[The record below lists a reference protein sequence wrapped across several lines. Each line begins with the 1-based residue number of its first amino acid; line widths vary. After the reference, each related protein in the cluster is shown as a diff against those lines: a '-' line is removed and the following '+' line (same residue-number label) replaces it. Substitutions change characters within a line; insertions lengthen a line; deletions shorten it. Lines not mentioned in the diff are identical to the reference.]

1 MCLTKVIIMTKEKVL
16 VALKELPERFD
27 VEELIERLIFLQQI
41 DEGLAQSDSNQ
52 VVSLEEAKV
61 ALSKW
66 LK

>member
-1 MCLTKVIIMTKEKVL
+1 MTKEKVL

>member
-1 MCLTKVIIMTKEKVL
+1 M
-16 VALKELPERFD
+16 VALKELPEKFD

-41 DEGLAQSDSNQ
+41 DEGLFQSDNNQ
-52 VVSLEEAKV
+52 VISLSEAKK

>member
-1 MCLTKVIIMTKEKVL
+1 MTKEKVL
-16 VALKELPERFD
+16 VALKELPEKFD

-41 DEGLAQSDSNQ
+41 DEGLFQSDNNQ
-52 VVSLEEAKV
+52 VISLSEAKK

>member
-1 MCLTKVIIMTKEKVL
+1 
-16 VALKELPERFD
+16 
-27 VEELIERLIFLQQI
+27 LQQI

>member
-1 MCLTKVIIMTKEKVL
+1 MTKDKVL

-41 DEGLAQSDSNQ
+41 DEGLAQSANNQ
-52 VVSLEEAKV
+52 VVSLEEAKI
-61 ALSKW
+61 ALNKW

>member
-1 MCLTKVIIMTKEKVL
+1 MTKEKVL

-41 DEGLAQSDSNQ
+41 DEGLVQSDSNQ

>member
-1 MCLTKVIIMTKEKVL
+1 MTKDKVL

-41 DEGLAQSDSNQ
+41 DEGLAQSANNQ
-52 VVSLEEAKV
+52 VVSLEEAKN
-61 ALSKW
+61 ALNKW

>member
-1 MCLTKVIIMTKEKVL
+1 MTKDKVL

-41 DEGLAQSDSNQ
+41 DEGLTQSANNQ
-52 VVSLEEAKV
+52 VVSLEEAKI
-61 ALSKW
+61 ALNKW

>member
-1 MCLTKVIIMTKEKVL
+1 MTKDKVL

-41 DEGLAQSDSNQ
+41 DEGLAQSANNQ
-52 VVSLEEAKV
+52 VISLEEAKI
-61 ALSKW
+61 ALNKW